1 MHIIRNE
8 SESISILN
16 THYSILTNISYFCH
30 MLRYLS
36 ADYILPV
43 SGDPIKNGIVAL
55 HQDGEIE
62 AVYTS
67 ETAKS
72 ITEPIDR
79 YQGIIV
85 PGFVNSHC
93 HLELSH
99 LQGKIPKATGLVS
112 FVKSVISQ
120 RAADQEEVLI
130 AMKAN
135 DQLMS
140 DNGIVAVGDISN
152 NHLSKSVKQNSRI
165 FYHTFVE
172 LLGFDPEKA
181 ETVFNRALKLKSD
194 FAPLS
199 ASIVPHAPY
208 SVSEKLFAL
217 LREYSEIHEN
227 LCSMHNQESQAE
239 TDFFMNKGGE
249 FLDLYKMLNLDLSFF
264 KSHFQ
269 SSIRSILPLI
279 SAKQKTL
286 LVHNTFTSSDDIA
299 TVAASGKEI
308 VWCFCPNA
316 NLYIEGKLPNINQFL
331 AYDFKITLGTDSL
344 ASNDKLCILSEL
356 KVLKEYFP
364 ELPFSKTIRWATL
377 NGAEFLGIDKHFGSI
392 EKGKIPGLNLIENV
406 NGPELTLHS
415 TIKKLI

>member
-1 MHIIRNE
+1 
-8 SESISILN
+8 
-16 THYSILTNISYFCH
+16 

-36 ADYILPV
+36 ADYIFPV
-43 SGDPIKNGIVAL
+43 SEDPIMNGIIAL
-55 HQDGEIE
+55 DEDGEID
-62 AVYTS
+62 AVYTA

-72 ITEPIDR
+72 IAEPIER
-79 YQGIIV
+79 YQGIIA
-85 PGFVNSHC
+85 PGFVNTHC

-99 LQGKIPKATGLVS
+99 LNGKIPKATGLVS
-112 FVKSVISQ
+112 FVKAVISQ
-120 RAADQEEVLI
+120 RTADEEEVLT
-130 AMKAN
+130 AMKTN

-152 NHLSKSVKQNSRI
+152 NHLSKSVKQNSRV

-194 FAPLS
+194 FEPLP

-239 TDFFMNKGGE
+239 TDFFMNNAGE

-269 SSIRSILPLI
+269 SSIQSILPLI
-279 SAKQKTL
+279 SSKQKTL

-299 TVAASGKEI
+299 TVQASGKDV

-316 NLYIEGKLPNINQFL
+316 NLYIEGRLPDIDQFL
-331 AYDFKITLGTDSL
+331 ANDLKITLGTDSL

-356 KVLKEYFP
+356 KVIKAYFP
-364 ELPFSKTIRWATL
+364 KLPFSQTIRWATL
-377 NGAEFLGIDKHFGSI
+377 NGAEFLGIDKRFGSI
-392 EKGKIPGLNLIENV
+392 EKGKTPGLNLIENAKG
-406 NGPELTLHS
+406 NELTANS
-415 TIKKLI
+415 TIRKLI

>member
-1 MHIIRNE
+1 
-8 SESISILN
+8 
-16 THYSILTNISYFCH
+16 

-36 ADYILPV
+36 ADYIFPV
-43 SGDPIKNGIVAL
+43 SSEPVRDGVVVLNEFGEVIDLLDPSNGITIP
-55 HQDGEIE
+55 GKIE
-62 AVYTS
+62 HYH
-67 ETAKS
+67 
-72 ITEPIDR
+72 
-79 YQGIIV
+79 GFIV
-85 PGFVNSHC
+85 PGFVNTHC

-99 LQGKIPKATGLVS
+99 LHGKIPKATGLVS
-112 FVKSVISQ
+112 FVKAVISQ
-120 RAADQEEVLI
+120 RTADEEEVLT
-130 AMKAN
+130 AMKTN

-194 FAPLS
+194 FAPLP

-239 TDFFMNKGGE
+239 TDFFMNNGGE

-316 NLYIEGKLPNINQFL
+316 NLYIEGKLPNVNQFL
-331 AYDFKITLGTDSL
+331 ADDFKITVGTDSL

-356 KVLKEYFP
+356 KVIKAYFP
-364 ELPFSKTIRWATL
+364 KLPFSQTIRWATL
-377 NGAEFLGIDKHFGSI
+377 NGAEFLGIDKRFGSI
-392 EKGKIPGLNLIENV
+392 QKGKTPGLNLIENV
-406 NGPELTLHS
+406 EGHELTANS

>member
-1 MHIIRNE
+1 
-8 SESISILN
+8 
-16 THYSILTNISYFCH
+16 

-36 ADYILPV
+36 ADYIFPV
-43 SGDPIKNGIVAL
+43 SSEPVRDGVVVLNESGEVLDLLDPSNGITIP
-55 HQDGEIE
+55 GKIE
-62 AVYTS
+62 HYH
-67 ETAKS
+67 
-72 ITEPIDR
+72 
-79 YQGIIV
+79 GIIV
-85 PGFVNSHC
+85 PGFINAHC

-99 LQGKIPKATGLVS
+99 LHGKIPKATGLVS
-112 FVKSVISQ
+112 FVKAVISQ

-140 DNGIVAVGDISN
+140 DNGVVAVGDISN

-181 ETVFNRALKLKSD
+181 DTVFNRALKLKSD
-194 FAPLS
+194 FAPLP

-249 FLDLYKMLNLDLSFF
+249 FLDLYEMLNLDLSFF

-286 LVHNTFTSSDDIA
+286 LVHNTFTGSDDIA
-299 TVAASGKEI
+299 TVQASGKDV
-308 VWCFCPNA
+308 VWCFCPKA
-316 NLYIEGKLPNINQFL
+316 NLYIEGRLPDINQFL
-331 AYDFKITLGTDSL
+331 ANDLKITLGTDSL

-356 KVLKEYFP
+356 KVIKAYFP
-364 ELPFSKTIRWATL
+364 KLPFSKTIRWATL
-377 NGAEFLGIDKHFGSI
+377 NGAEFLGIDKRFGSI
-392 EKGKIPGLNLIENV
+392 EKGKAPGLNLIENV
-406 NGPELTLHS
+406 KGNELTANS
-415 TIKKLI
+415 TIRKLI

>member
-1 MHIIRNE
+1 
-8 SESISILN
+8 
-16 THYSILTNISYFCH
+16 

-36 ADYILPV
+36 ADYIFPV
-43 SGDPIKNGIVAL
+43 SSEPVRDGVVVLNESGEVLDLLDPSNGTTIP
-55 HQDGEIE
+55 GKIE
-62 AVYTS
+62 HYH
-67 ETAKS
+67 
-72 ITEPIDR
+72 
-79 YQGIIV
+79 GIIV
-85 PGFVNSHC
+85 PGFVNTHC

-99 LQGKIPKATGLVS
+99 LHGKIPKATGLVS
-112 FVKSVISQ
+112 FVKAVISQ

-135 DQLMS
+135 DRLMS

-194 FAPLS
+194 FEPLP

-249 FLDLYKMLNLDLSFF
+249 FLDLYEMLNLDLSFF

-299 TVAASGKEI
+299 TVQASGKDV

-316 NLYIEGKLPNINQFL
+316 NLYIEGRLPDIDQFL
-331 AYDFKITLGTDSL
+331 ANDLKITLGTDSL

-356 KVLKEYFP
+356 KVIKAYFP
-364 ELPFSKTIRWATL
+364 KLPFSQTIRWATL
-377 NGAEFLGIDKHFGSI
+377 NGAEFLGIDKRFGSI
-392 EKGKIPGLNLIENV
+392 EKGKTPGLNLIENAKG
-406 NGPELTLHS
+406 NELTANS
-415 TIKKLI
+415 TIRKLI